1 MKKIFPIPRLYFG
14 PLLLKPGRCVMLV
27 SILYLM
33 CIQVRAQQSIPENVN
48 KESNESGN
56 VAFHKTSESILHS
69 SFGNDPEKI
78 TDQNS
83 LADHRLDGAVTDEN
97 GKPLPNVSVQIQ
109 GTSLGVITDASG
121 KFSITVPENA
131 VLSVSFVGYETQE
144 VPVGSES
151 NVTIQLKVA
160 ASGLNEVVI
169 VGYGTQKKA
178 NLTGA
183 VSQINSEVLE
193 NRSLP
198 NLTQGLQGAIPN
210 LNITMQDGKPIQ
222 SPAYNVRG
230 TTSIG
235 QGGNALVL
243 IDGVEGDPSLINPND
258 VASVTVLKDASS
270 AAIYGARGAFGVVLI
285 TTKSAKKGKTAVS
298 YSSSYS
304 TKSPTAFPD
313 QVNNGYLYAKMFSE
327 GYSAGSNYTQLPK
340 NINKTQKFSQEY
352 LDAFEQHD
360 KDPSL
365 PKTEVNANGEYV
377 YYANT
382 DWYKLLY
389 KPHNF
394 ATDQNLSV
402 SGSSDKA
409 SFYVTGRYYSQE

>member
-1 MKKIFPIPRLYFG
+1 MKKIILSHFLYPGWPSTRQCRYVMLVGIFYVTGIQVKAQKAIPDNFNKGSNEISTVVFHKTTEPRLYSSLNSG
-14 PLLLKPGRCVMLV
+14 
-27 SILYLM
+27 S
-33 CIQVRAQQSIPENVN
+33 E
-48 KESNESGN
+48 KE
-56 VAFHKTSESILHS
+56 
-69 SFGNDPEKI
+69 I
-78 TDQNS
+78 TQNS
-83 LADHRLDGAVTDEN
+83 VADHRIEGVVTDEG
-97 GKPLPNVSVQIQ
+97 GKPLTGVSVQVN
-109 GTSLGVITDASG
+109 GTSLGVITNASG
-121 KFSITVPENA
+121 RFSLTVPDDA

-144 VPVGSES
+144 ITVGSQTNI
-151 NVTIQLKVA
+151 NVQLKLS

-183 VSQINSEVLE
+183 VSQISSEVLE

-198 NLTQGLQGAIPN
+198 NLTQGLQGAVPN
-210 LNITMQDGKPIQ
+210 LNITMLDGKPIQ
-222 SPAYNVRG
+222 SPSYNVRG

-258 VASVTVLKDASS
+258 VANVTVLKDASS
-270 AAIYGARGAFGVVLI
+270 SAIYGARGAFGVVLI

-304 TKSPTAFPD
+304 FKSPTAVPE

-327 GYSAGSNYTQLPK
+327 GYSAGSNYSQLPK

-352 LDAFEQHD
+352 LDAFEEHD
-360 KDPSL
+360 KNPSL
-365 PKTEVNANGEYV
+365 PKTEVNADGEYV

-382 DWYKLLY
+382 D
-389 KPHNF
+389 
-394 ATDQNLSV
+394 
-402 SGSSDKA
+402 
-409 SFYVTGRYYSQE
+409 